1 MSIKLR
7 DLIRNVRAAK
17 TAAEERAVISKEC
30 ALIRT
35 AFKEEDQVYRHR
47 NVAKL
52 LFIHM
57 LGYPSHFGQMESLKL
72 IACPRFPEKR
82 IGYLVRAERGV
93 ALHCQLH
100 ALLAVWSGKP
110 PFSLSLSLSL
120 LPPSAG
126 VSHLFPPPSQLVA
139 SPPHL
144 ESPGAEPSRRRA
156 ARSSH
161 ARHQLAQDGFASLQP
176 VRFDFLDLF
185 IG

>member
-17 TAAEERAVISKEC
+17 TQAEERAVISKEC

-82 IGYLVRAERGV
+82 IGYLVRPSSRSRCCARAPHGDRS
-93 ALHCQLH
+93 ASGLRLQAC
-100 ALLAVWSGKP
+100 LLTLPSP
-110 PFSLSLSLSL
+110 PRRLSLR
-120 LPPSAG
+120 
-126 VSHLFPPPSQLVA
+126 
-139 SPPHL
+139 
-144 ESPGAEPSRRRA
+144 AECRRSTCWSTSDTRY
-156 ARSSH
+156 
-161 ARHQLAQDGFASLQP
+161 
-176 VRFDFLDLF
+176 
-185 IG
+185 

>member
-93 ALHCQLH
+93 VVHFQLR

-110 PFSLSLSLSL
+110 LFSLSLSLSS
-120 LPPSAG
+120 LPPRA
-126 VSHLFPPPSQLVA
+126 SHTSSPPPSQLVA